1 MDEKEG
7 KKKISGIQVF
17 LMFFITLVLFNGF
30 YLALRDTAKDEIPSI
45 YNALFKSED
54 EYGDS
59 RKYFDKAEREFSK
72 NLDYKKALE
81 ISKQYKNV
89 NVYKLSFL
97 DIDKDSDDNS
107 AYFGYLK
114 NKQQISKKNIPFMDS
129 VTDDDFFLVPS
140 HGKEKVDYYKQVVDS
155 KTKVSYVVA
164 YTGIKWGAAS
174 KNKIQRCYI
183 IHRLPEYSYNK

>member
-1 MDEKEG
+1 MDKKEG

-17 LMFFITLVLFNGF
+17 FIFFITLVFFNGC
-30 YLALRDTAKDEIPSI
+30 YLALRATAKDETPSI

-59 RKYFDKAEREFSK
+59 RKYFDKAEKEFSK

-114 NKQQISKKNIPFMDS
+114 NKQQVSKKNIPSMDS

-164 YTGIKWGAAS
+164 YTGIKWRATS